1 MKKIK
6 AKEREDL
13 NQKLEDYLR
22 PIRFRESSVHPDA
35 TDGRTPFDSDFAR
48 VALSAPVRRLQDKTQ
63 VFPLPYY
70 DFVRNRLTHSLEV
83 LCIAR
88 GLGLGVEKVLFQ
100 NGLFEVGKI
109 PQYHHAITSILETAA
124 LVHDIGNPPF
134 GHKIEKAIQ
143 HYFSNIPN
151 SFIKTNFDKL
161 SDNQKADFLHIEGNV
176 QGFRILRHLALA
188 KDEFSY
194 NLTMPTMAT
203 IVKYPYSS
211 LKGNQ
216 DSRKGYPHEQEKF
229 GYLNAEEEE
238 YFKIC
243 DTLGMRHEGHRH
255 PLTYVL
261 EAADDIAYSV
271 CDLEDVYKNE
281 LIGTEQIQKT
291 FEEIKEYYKKEYNYI
306 FSDTKIDELF
316 SNLKSDDKLTEEIN
330 MQTLRIQLQ
339 SKMIVECTKTFCEHY
354 QEIMDGM
361 YKGELLEDSG
371 CDVRLLKQVCKEIV
385 SSIYDSPDIHQ
396 KTEEAI
402 NAVNYILTGL
412 LDAILLLD
420 VNTPVDAPEYL
431 LYQNISLNY
440 RKVACESGVNV
451 PTNIYKKFLLATD
464 YVFGMTDRFLMNI
477 YNEDTTTRELII
489 RVQSKIDNMKNH

>member
-1 MKKIK
+1 MRVF
-6 AKEREDL
+6 AAEERDSL
-13 NQKLEDYLR
+13 NQKLENYLR
-22 PIRFRESSVHPDA
+22 PVRFRESSAHPDA

-88 GLGLGVEKVLFQ
+88 GLGLGVEKVLSQ

-143 HYFSNIPN
+143 AYFKNIPN
-151 SFIKTNFDKL
+151 LFIKKNFDKL
-161 SDNQKADFLHIEGNV
+161 SDSQKADLLNIEGNV

-211 LKGNQ
+211 LRGNK
-216 DSRKGYPHEQEKF
+216 DSKEGYPHEQEKF
-229 GYLNAEEEE
+229 GYLNAEENE

-255 PLTYVL
+255 PLTYLL

-271 CDLEDVYKNE
+271 CDLEDVYKNG
-281 LIGTEQIQKT
+281 LIETAQIKKT
-291 FEEIKEYYKKEYNYI
+291 FEQFKKEYKKNNNYS
-306 FSDTKIDELF
+306 FSDTKIEDLF
-316 SNLKSDDKLTEEIN
+316 FNLESDDMLTEEIN
-330 MQTLRIQLQ
+330 MQNLRIQLQ

-354 QEIMDGM
+354 QEIMDGR
-361 YKGELLEDSG
+361 YKGELLEDCG
-371 CDVRLLKQVCKEIV
+371 CDVRILKKVCKEIV
-385 SSIYDSPDIHQ
+385 SSIFDSPDIHQ
-396 KTEEAI
+396 KIEEAI
-402 NAVNYILTGL
+402 NAAKYILTGL
-412 LDAILLLD
+412 LNAILLLN
-420 VNTPVDAPEYL
+420 VNTPLDAPEYL
-431 LYQNISLNY
+431 LYQKISRNY
-440 RKVACESGVNV
+440 RKVACEIGVNV
-451 PTNIYKKFLLATD
+451 PTNTYKKFLLATD
-464 YVFGMTDRFLMNI
+464 YVFGMTDSFLMNI
-477 YNEDTTTRELII
+477 YNDDGATHDLIL
-489 RVQSKIDNMKNH
+489 RVQSKIDNMKI